1 MDDNTKVLDHF
12 QKVSGAFDSIYSGKQ
27 KSFIYRLVDVLFRRR
42 ILEGRCNAI
51 LEFAKPV
58 KGKDILDIGCGSGR
72 YSVMLAKDEPS
83 SVLGLDMS
91 DSMIELA
98 RRLAAERSANDICK
112 FEEGDFSK
120 KEFDKRFDIII
131 AAGVFDYI
139 ADPKVFLSKIKYM
152 LNERAIISF
161 PVKWTI
167 FTPIRMLW
175 LFKRKCP
182 SYYYSNSDI
191 KRLVKE
197 CGLKIR
203 SSKKVGS
210 FLVPGNYI
218 VVCEN

>member
-1 MDDNTKVLDHF
+1 MDDSTKVHDHF
-12 QKVSGAFDSIYSGKQ
+12 QKVSGAFDSIYSGEQ
-27 KSFIYRLVDVLFRRR
+27 RSFIYRMVDILFRRR
-42 ILEGRCNAI
+42 ILEGRRNAI
-51 LEFAKPV
+51 LEFASPV
-58 KGKDILDIGCGSGR
+58 KDKDILDIGCGPGR
-72 YSVMLAKDEPS
+72 YVVMLAKDEPS
-83 SVLGLDMS
+83 SILGLDMS

-98 RRLAAERSANDICK
+98 KRLAAERGITDICK
-112 FEEGDFSK
+112 FEKGGFLK
-120 KEFDKRFDIII
+120 KEFDKKFDIII
-131 AAGVFDYI
+131 AAGVADYTS
-139 ADPKVFLSKIKYM
+139 DPKVFLSKIKDI

-182 SYYYSNSDI
+182 NYYYSNSDI

-197 CGLKIR
+197 CGLKIK
-203 SSKKVGS
+203 SSKKIGS